1 MLFNLLIGMNFI
13 PLQIGKALP
22 GKKKKEEE
30 TILLSLLLP
39 SAVSPADSKGNQG
52 DGNPHT

>member
-1 MLFNLLIGMNFI
+1 MNFI

-22 GKKKKEEE
+22 GKKKKKEEE